1 MSDRP
6 FRFLH
11 ASDLHLELP
20 FQGLAEVPEHLQQL
34 LLDAPYRA
42 AKQVF
47 EAAVAEQVEFVIL
60 SGDVINPEY
69 AGPRAIMLLVK
80 QLEQLAERR
89 IAVYWAAGRVDSP
102 DRWPS
107 AISLPDN
114 VHVFPKSAVEQVTHV
129 SNDEPLATITGRS
142 RSTKGKIKAANFE
155 PDTDALYSIAAVH
168 ANLDEQSLA
177 GGQADYWALGGE
189 HGRKTVC
196 TKPCTAHYPG
206 TPQGRSPAETG
217 ARGCTLVEVEPG
229 VETRL
234 RFVATDVVRWHH
246 ERIQLEAGTNRGDL
260 LRDLSERMQALTAD
274 AAGRHFLVTWKIV
287 TDGQLTLPLRRGGLA
302 DEIVERLRRDF
313 GHAATAAW
321 TVSLTVEPPR
331 KLPRQWYEEDTI
343 LGDFVRAL
351 KDRQSKRN
359 ATVDLSE
366 FLPARHRGGVIEEA
380 LKLSDPSAREAVL
393 QGATLLGID
402 LLRGGDP
409 LSGSE
414 ALATTDHG
422 HQEMPR

>member
-1 MSDRP
+1 MSDRS

-20 FQGLAEVPEHLQQL
+20 FQGLAEVPEHLQQR
-34 LLDAPYRA
+34 LLDAPFRA

-47 EAAVAEQVEFVIL
+47 EAAIAEQVEFVVL
-60 SGDVINPEY
+60 SGDVINPEL
-69 AGPRAIMLLVK
+69 AGPRAIMFLVK
-80 QLEQLAERR
+80 QFEQLAQRN
-89 IAVYWAAGRVDSP
+89 IPVYWAAGRVDSP

-107 AISLPDN
+107 AVSLPDN
-114 VHVFPKSAVEQVTHV
+114 VHVFPKSAVEQITHA

-142 RSTKGKIKAANFE
+142 RSTKGKIKAAQFE
-155 PDTDALYSIAAVH
+155 PDTDALYCIAAVH
-168 ANLDEQSLA
+168 ADLDERSLA
-177 GGQADYWALGGE
+177 GGQADYWALGGKHE
-189 HGRKTVC
+189 RKTVC
-196 TKPCTAHYPG
+196 RQPCTAHYPG
-206 TPQGRSPAETG
+206 TPQGRAPADTG
-217 ARGCTLVEVEPG
+217 PRGCTLVEVEPG

-234 RFVATDVVRWHH
+234 RFVPADAVRWHA
-246 ERIQLEAGTNRGDL
+246 ERVALEPGVNQGDL
-260 LRDLSERMQALTAD
+260 IRELSERMQALTTE
-274 AAGRHFLVTWKIV
+274 AGRDLLVTWNIV
-287 TDGQLTLPLRRGGLA
+287 TDGQLSLPLRRGGLA
-302 DEIVERLRRDF
+302 DEIVERLRREF
-313 GHAATAAW
+313 GHATTAAW
-321 TVSLTVEPPR
+321 TVSLTVEPPS
-331 KLPRQWYEEDTI
+331 KLPRAWYEEDTI

-351 KDRQSKRN
+351 KTRQSKRN

-366 FLPARHRGGVIEEA
+366 FLPARHRGTAMEEA

-393 QGATLLGID
+393 QGATLLGIN